1 LFIQNYDNNCK
12 TLILGIGNTL
22 LTDEGIGIHVLNAM
36 QSSDKLSADTCLM
49 DGGTL
54 SFTLAGPIENSDKF
68 IVIDAAEL
76 KSPPGTVKVFE
87 AEDMDKYITTGNQR
101 SVHEVSLA
109 DVMSIALLS
118 GHLPEKRAIIGIQ
131 PHNFDWGEFPSE
143 SVGAAIPHAVKE
155 VERLIEEWSCV
166 VS

>member
-1 LFIQNYDNNCK
+1 LLAPIENHCK

-22 LTDEGIGIHVLNAM
+22 LSDEGVGIHVLTEITRRDA
-36 QSSDKLSADTCLM
+36 LTEGTCLM

-54 SFTLAGPIENSDKF
+54 SFTLAGPIEECEQF

-76 KSPPGTVKVFE
+76 NSAPGTIKVFE
-87 AEDMDKYITTGNQR
+87 ADEMDTYITTGNQR

-118 GHLPEKRAIIGIQ
+118 GNLPEKRALIGIQ
-131 PHNFDWGEFPSE
+131 PQLVDWGEHPTAD
-143 SVGAAIPHAVKE
+143 VAAAIPLAADE
-155 VERLIEEWSCV
+155 VQKLIGSWSDV
-166 VS
+166 TV